1 MDKAGIPAVE
11 YQFNKAAL
19 ELLFMP
25 WEFPE
30 SHRQRADKDGRA
42 LASRR
47 AGTPNGED
55 KLREPHQGPGWL
67 CRCRERQSPDWRFEG
82 SRSGDLPLRG
92 RRSQAQTGQPKSQCP
107 VGKARETS

>member
-1 MDKAGIPAVE
+1 ME

-55 KLREPHQGPGWL
+55 KLREPHQGSGWL
-67 CRCRERQSPDWRFEG
+67 CRCQG
-82 SRSGDLPLRG
+82 
-92 RRSQAQTGQPKSQCP
+92 QTGQAKSATPGSKGQKNFRTRLIP
-107 VGKARETS
+107 FNS